1 MDNSGVLRFS
11 FVLIA
16 TLAIEGCAAF
26 ANMQFISYD
35 EQLQPSIGQPISAVG
50 ARIGS
55 PYRVVQVGDEDHYVY
70 LDGKLTPQYQ
80 QTSGDVTN
88 GQISATTTSVG
99 GDFVGCVVTFR
110 VRRDTNL
117 VVGAFTQPHV
127 DKFGRGGC
135 PGKFV
140 QVAAQG
146 TCTDQQVRRGEC
158 DKVR

>member
-1 MDNSGVLRFS
+1 MENTGVLRFS
-11 FVLIA
+11 FVLIVA
-16 TLAIEGCAAF
+16 LAMEGCAAF
-26 ANMQFISYD
+26 ANMRFVSYD

-55 PYRVVQVGDEDHYVY
+55 PYRVVQVGSEDHYVY
-70 LDGKLTPQYQ
+70 LGGKFTPQYQ

-110 VRRDTNL
+110 VSGDTSL
-117 VVGAFTQPHV
+117 VVGAFTQPYV
-127 DKFGRGGC
+127 NKMGQGGC

-140 QVAAQG
+140 QVAAN
-146 TCTDQQVRRGEC
+146 
-158 DKVR
+158 